1 MPGPLGVIRKRGHL
15 GRQLGTGGGRMMNR
29 SRRSTYAGN
38 RTHPLGGACGRGILL
53 LAVLSMTFGC
63 TRAYYRR
70 QADTEVNCIIDNKS
84 AAVGSLPGQF
94 RIEIDPRSRM
104 YDGTSP
110 DCPPMPPDDP
120 TSHQLM
126 HCVDCKPGSPCWR
139 HMPTTPVT
147 ENPTWKD
154 HLPRDDEGNVV
165 LDLTGAV
172 QVALLHSPEYQE
184 QLETLYLSGLDV
196 SFERFRFDTQFFGGS
211 SIFYEAEGPIR
222 AGRPAGSSR
231 LIVEPSRLGNRFRA
245 EKLTATGGELVVGF
259 ANSLMWQFAGPDN
272 YSSRSII
279 DFNLVQPLLR
289 AGGRIRV
296 MERLTIAE
304 RALLANVRQMEH
316 YRRGF
321 YLSVVTGEDPGEGP
335 NRRGGFF
342 GGSGLEGFSGVGGGG
357 FGRVGQFFGGFG
369 QQGFG
374 FTGGAGAQQAG
385 GYIGLLQT
393 AQVIRN
399 QYSNIASL
407 GDSVEQLQAAH
418 DAGRIDRF
426 QVDLARQALYNAQSQ
441 LLNSQSIY
449 ENTLDNFK
457 LQHGLP
463 PDLPVKIADPMLD
476 HFNLLD
482 PDLATVQIRVTD
494 VLTVLREGVQAAEP
508 GGPNQP
514 LVLPVEPPP
523 EQETEEVPTDF
534 ATLVQQAAE
543 LNAAAQERLAVAQN
557 DYRRLQEALP
567 ERRKSLQRLAE
578 RDDAQQVEIDPD
590 LLSVEQLDARVAQLG
605 QELDVLSQ
613 RMGGVRTLL
622 DQLTANTD
630 LPPLEHR
637 AQLTAAL
644 TLLSGE
650 LLELSLLQ
658 ARARLD
664 AITFDPVDLTP
675 EEAYCIAS
683 RYRRDW
689 MNARA
694 ALVDSWRLIH
704 FNANDLESDLDLIF
718 SGDIENATDN
728 PFSFRGADG
737 RVSVGLQFD
746 APLTRLGERNTY
758 RQSLIEFQ
766 QARRQYYQF
775 RDRVQRNL
783 RATLRQLGLD
793 DLNFE
798 LRRAAVHVGITQV
811 DLTRL
816 RLSEP
821 SRPVAPSA
829 PGVPAQPGGQA
840 QLGATVARDLVNAL
854 IDLLNVQNDFLSVWV
869 DHEVQRLQL
878 DFELGVMELD
888 DNGQRIEHA
897 QSLKSFLAELPHSAP
912 YELPSP
918 CEGVVPDPSMM
929 PAPAESGDSPE
940 TLPEPRALEIPSP
953 LGGTNDESPAEV
965 RRLPTLT
972 GDPRPADAQQ
982 QEAVPAVLLDHRG

>member
-1 MPGPLGVIRKRGHL
+1 MTIPTQRRSCTRIARRPI
-15 GRQLGTGGGRMMNR
+15 LGTGGL
-29 SRRSTYAGN
+29 YLA
-38 RTHPLGGACGRGILL
+38 LF
-53 LAVLSMTFGC
+53 AVLSAQLGC
-63 TRAYYRR
+63 TRSYYRR
-70 QADTEVNCIIDNKS
+70 QADSEVNCIIDNKS
-84 AAVGSLPGQF
+84 AAIGSAPGQF

-104 YDGTSP
+104 YDPTNP

-126 HCVDCKPGSPCWR
+126 HCVDCTPGSPCWR
-139 HMPTTPVT
+139 HLDTTPHT
-147 ENPTWKD
+147 ENPNWKD
-154 HLPRDDEGNVV
+154 SLPRDEEGSIV

-172 QVALLHSPEYQE
+172 ETALLHSPEYQE

-222 AGRPAGSSR
+222 SGRPSGSSR
-231 LIVEPSRLGNRFRA
+231 LIVEPSRAGNRYRA

-259 ANSLMWQFAGPDN
+259 ANSLMWQFAGPDD
-272 YSSRSII
+272 YSSRTLI
-279 DFNLVQPLLR
+279 DVNLVQPLLR

-385 GYIGLLQT
+385 GYLGLLQT

-399 QYSNIASL
+399 QYSNIAAL
-407 GDSVEQLQAAH
+407 GDSVEQLQAAY

-476 HFNLLD
+476 RFNLLD
-482 PDLATVQIRVTD
+482 PDLAALQIRVTD
-494 VLTVLREGVQAAEP
+494 VLTVLREGGEAAEP
-508 GGPNQP
+508 GGPGQP
-514 LVLPVEPPP
+514 LVLPTEPPP

-534 ATLVQQAAE
+534 PTLVQQTAE
-543 LNAAAQERLAVAQN
+543 LNAAAEQRLAATQN
-557 DYRRLQEALP
+557 DYRKLLEALP
-567 ERRKSLQRLAE
+567 KRQVALQRLAE
-578 RDDAQQVEIDPD
+578 REDARQAEMDPE
-590 LLSVEQLDARVAQLG
+590 LVSTEQLNARVAQLG
-605 QELDVLSQ
+605 REIDGMSQ
-613 RMGGVRTLL
+613 RIGAARAVLEE
-622 DQLTANTD
+622 LTTNAN

-664 AITFDPVDLTP
+664 AITFDPVELTA
-675 EEAYCIAS
+675 EEGYCIAS

-704 FNANDLESDLDLIF
+704 FNANDLESDLDFIF
-718 SGDIENATDN
+718 SGDIGNVNDN
-728 PFSFRGADG
+728 PFSLSARDA
-737 RVSVGLQFD
+737 RLSVGLQFD
-746 APLTRLGERNTY
+746 APLTRLGERNVY

-775 RDRVQRNL
+775 RDRIQRNV
-783 RATLRQLGLD
+783 RTTLRQLQLD

-798 LRRAAVHVGITQV
+798 LRRAAVHVAITQV
-811 DLTRL
+811 DLARL

-821 SRPVAPSA
+821 ARPVPATA
-829 PGVPAQPGGQA
+829 PGQPTQPGGQS
-840 QLGATVARDLVNAL
+840 QFGDTVARDLVNAL

-869 DHEVQRLQL
+869 DQEVQRLQL
-878 DFELGVMELD
+878 DFELGIMELD
-888 DNGQRIEHA
+888 NAGLRIEHN
-897 QSLKSFLAELPHSAP
+897 QPLKSFLAELPNSAP
-912 YELPSP
+912 FELPSP
-918 CEGVVPDPSMM
+918 CEGVVADSCV
-929 PAPAESGDSPE
+929 PAPVETDETME
-940 TLPEPRALEIPSP
+940 TLPEPAVLQIPP
-953 LGGTNDESPAEV
+953 AMGTVTGEPVTEV
-965 RRLPTLT
+965 RRLPQP
-972 GDPRPADAQQ
+972 GKDQEMQSSGSQ
-982 QEAVPAVLLDHRG
+982 QEVSQALLDFRD